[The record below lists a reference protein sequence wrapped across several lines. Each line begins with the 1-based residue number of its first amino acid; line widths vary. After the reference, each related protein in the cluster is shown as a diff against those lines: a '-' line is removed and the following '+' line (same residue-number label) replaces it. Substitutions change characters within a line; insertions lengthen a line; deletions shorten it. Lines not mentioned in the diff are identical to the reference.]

1 MMKKTLTWATANF
14 YFLMNLIEFPLAN
27 FWKQNFFFAWP
38 NNQLLEYFYHF
49 KQTLKFCNFH
59 PWQSKKIF
67 YFLLATIFMRIFN
80 IFEKLY
86 LSKKVF
92 IKQNTYTSEVDFHFV
107 AYKKLMNIIKA
118 TCSSVVRWL
127 QWFLV
132 KFVMSNI
139 PDVQAKKWNTL
150 YSKKTSYIS

>member
-1 MMKKTLTWATANF
+1 MFTETQMMKKTLTWATANF

-38 NNQLLEYFYHF
+38 NNQFLEYFYHF

-80 IFEKLY
+80 IFEKLCIYQKKY
-86 LSKKVF
+86 L
-92 IKQNTYTSEVDFHFV
+92 QNKTY
-107 AYKKLMNIIKA
+107 I
-118 TCSSVVRWL
+118 
-127 QWFLV
+127 LV
-132 KFVMSNI
+132 KLIFILQLTKNWWIFKTKYHKSNLSQCCQMVTMV
-139 PDVQAKKWNTL
+139 P
-150 YSKKTSYIS
+150 S